1 MKKLNLRSLIKEEI
15 AKALN
20 EVAAKFQEGDTF
32 IYMGQKHIVLS
43 DNGYAI
49 EAKLPDGKIKKYNY
63 NQIKDKLAE
72 NVVLAKTDQGGRSA
86 MRGIESL
93 IKQYPNLPL
102 QDLVDSALTDNN
114 VNSIGDLSVEDVYK
128 LNTKIRSSIT
138 SSKPKPTPSQDK
150 TNPYDS
156 PGGRPSKGYMGAKY
170 TGD

>member
-1 MKKLNLRSLIKEEI
+1 MGKLNLRSIIKEEL

-20 EVAAKFQEGDTF
+20 EIAAKFQEGDTF
-32 IYMGQKHIVLS
+32 IYMGQKHIVVS
-43 DNGYAI
+43 DNGYTI
-49 EAKLPDGKIKKYNY
+49 EAKLPNGKIKKYNY

-114 VNSIGDLSVEDVYK
+114 INSIGDLSVEDVYK

-138 SSKPKPTPSQDK
+138 SSNPKPTSPQDK